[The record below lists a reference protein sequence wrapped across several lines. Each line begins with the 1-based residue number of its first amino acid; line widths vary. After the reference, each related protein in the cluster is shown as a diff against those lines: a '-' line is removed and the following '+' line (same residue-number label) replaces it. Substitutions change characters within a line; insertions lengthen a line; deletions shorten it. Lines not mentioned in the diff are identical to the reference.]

1 MTGAP
6 LKKFVL
12 TPVVL
17 SAAVFAAL
25 SSPLAIFGS
34 KPLTIQLQEEPV
46 FQGQLRDFSAPYLG
60 LTSAMSLAAGIA
72 SVAVS
77 GWRLSAR
84 KSSQTEAQ
92 LSELEQDLKEKE
104 VLLEQL
110 KLSEARLD
118 ASGLS
123 QFVDEEVTQK
133 PAQETLEANQAPL
146 RVVNPLVIT
155 TQPLEALAVVQSLET
170 EQAATT
176 GKAATSRFASAQ
188 TFLGYSQAKAL
199 VKPSTTT
206 SSPAPE
212 SPAPESPAPEEV
224 EFLHT
229 QLQQIMAQ
237 MASLQTAISS
247 TPVPLS
253 SETQVPAKSEPP
265 EVVKSWSVHE
275 MVS

>member
-1 MTGAP
+1 MTGAQ

-146 RVVNPLVIT
+146 RVVKPLVIT

-199 VKPSTTT
+199 VKPST
-206 SSPAPE
+206 
-212 SPAPESPAPEEV
+212 APESPAPEEV

-247 TPVPLS
+247 TPVALS

>member
-146 RVVNPLVIT
+146 SVVKPLVIT

-253 SETQVPAKSEPP
+253 SETQVPAKSETP

>member
-1 MTGAP
+1 MTGAQ

-247 TPVPLS
+247 TPVALS

>member
-1 MTGAP
+1 MTGAQ

-133 PAQETLEANQAPL
+133 PAQETLGANQAPL
-146 RVVNPLVIT
+146 SVVKPLVIT

-212 SPAPESPAPEEV
+212 SPAPESPAPEDV

-253 SETQVPAKSEPP
+253 SETQVPAKSETP

>member
-133 PAQETLEANQAPL
+133 PAQQTLKANQAPL
-146 RVVNPLVIT
+146 RVVKPLVIT

-170 EQAATT
+170 EQAAMT

-212 SPAPESPAPEEV
+212 SPAPEEV

-247 TPVPLS
+247 TPVALS

>member
-146 RVVNPLVIT
+146 RVVKPLVIT

-253 SETQVPAKSEPP
+253 SETQVPAKSETP